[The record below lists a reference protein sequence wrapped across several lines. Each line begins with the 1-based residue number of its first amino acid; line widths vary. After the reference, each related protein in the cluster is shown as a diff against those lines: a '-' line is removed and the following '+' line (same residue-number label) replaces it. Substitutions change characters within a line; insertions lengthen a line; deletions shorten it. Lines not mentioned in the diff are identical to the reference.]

1 MNFKNLAMW
10 GIIVLLSVG
19 LFNMFQNPA
28 KMGMSNSKV
37 SFSTFMSEVDSGRVV
52 EVEIQGNNITG
63 SLSDGSKFTTYSPN
77 YPNLVEKLNEKGV
90 SIIAS
95 PVEDKMPSLLGILL
109 SWFPML
115 LLIGVWVF
123 FMRQMQGGKGGAMG
137 FGKSK
142 AKLLTEAQG
151 KVTFNDVAGVEEA
164 KEEVEEIVEFLK
176 DPKKFSRLGG
186 KIPKGALLIGPPG
199 TGKTL
204 LAKAIGG
211 EANVPFFSI
220 SGSDFV
226 EMFVGVGA
234 SRVRDMFEQGK
245 KHSPCIIFIDEIDA
259 VGRSRGAGLGGGN
272 DEREQ
277 TLNQLLVEM
286 DGFDTNEGIILIA
299 ATNRPDVL
307 DPALLRPGRFDR
319 QVVVGNPDIL
329 GREAILKVHI
339 KKINAGPDVK
349 LRTIARGTPGFS
361 GADLANLVNEAALL
375 AARKNKRVVTMVDI
389 EEAKDKVMMGAE
401 RRSMVMSEDE
411 KKLTAYHEGG
421 HAIVALN
428 EKVSDPIHKATIIP
442 RGRALG
448 MVMRLPERDQLSVT
462 REKMYS
468 DIAVAMGGRIA
479 EELIFGHDKV
489 TSGASSDIDMATKM
503 AKNMV
508 TKYGMSAVL
517 GPLAY
522 GENEEEV
529 FLGRSVTKQQN
540 MSEETARKV
549 DSEVKKIVESG
560 YARAKQILTEKIDD
574 LHKLAKALLVYET
587 LTGDEIRDLILKNV
601 QPKKI
606 IDIDD
611 DKDSKESSALD
622 SLGLKPKPA
631 L

>member
-28 KMGMSNSKV
+28 KMEMSNSKV

-204 LAKAIGG
+204 LAKAIAG

-442 RGRALG
+442 RGRALA